1 MVSGQPPIRAR
12 KLRYFEDAN
21 FTGRVCPPPGLAR
34 SGSGDGSYADRPP
47 SRTDD
52 WSGQVRTPHADLI
65 KPWAELVSSGQDDE
79 GSLKR
84 HPALPEEAPA
94 KHRPERAPDAGLV
107 DDEFDPA
114 DARRMDQL
122 ARNAATVR
130 RAHALNNGIGGQA
143 DDDLIPSF

>member
-1 MVSGQPPIRAR
+1 M
-12 KLRYFEDAN
+12 
-21 FTGRVCPPPGLAR
+21 
-34 SGSGDGSYADRPP
+34 DRPP

-79 GSLKR
+79 GGLKR

-94 KHRPERAPDAGLV
+94 NQEPQRAPDAGLV

-114 DARRMDQL
+114 DARPMDQL

-130 RAHALNNGIGGQA
+130 RAHALNNGMGDQA